1 MHCIVSVVNW
11 FELEIHIGFSVLML
25 IYGIFVIRGYLEIRR
40 KERERAA
47 GGTFQQEKF
56 PFNLLQ

>member
-1 MHCIVSVVNW
+1 MSVGNW
-11 FELEIHIGFSVLML
+11 FESEIHIGFSALML
-25 IYGIFVIRGYLEIRR
+25 IYGIFVIRGYLEIRQ